1 VLAVGADAVYIGG
14 SALLA
19 MVYPQLD
26 GLPAGT
32 NPDQLF
38 LYTGEYVDK
47 LDVEQGAIA
56 VAKFIRA
63 STIELQLL
71 AQTLGKDNIH
81 SIQSDDMVALSHQ
94 IAEITGVALA
104 YT

>member
-1 VLAVGADAVYIGG
+1 
-14 SALLA
+14 

-38 LYTGEYVDK
+38 LYTGEYVVKITVDM
-47 LDVEQGAIA
+47 GAIA

-63 STIELQLL
+63 STIELQFL
-71 AQTLGKDNIH
+71 AQTLAKHNIH
-81 SIQSDDMVALSHQ
+81 SIQSVDMEALSHQ